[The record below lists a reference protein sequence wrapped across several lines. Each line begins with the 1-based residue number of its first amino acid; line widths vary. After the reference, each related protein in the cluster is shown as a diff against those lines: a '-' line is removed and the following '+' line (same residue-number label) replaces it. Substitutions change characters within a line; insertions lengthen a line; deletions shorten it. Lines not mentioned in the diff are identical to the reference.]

1 MMTPPTPHAQSYLYL
16 NVSLVVNKRSGS
28 GPNVSDASLVEL
40 ANVA

>member
-1 MMTPPTPHAQSYLYL
+1 MMHPPTPNAQSYLYL
-16 NVSLVVNKRSGS
+16 NVRLVVNNRSGS